1 MRALIATPGRPGTV
15 ALAQRYGPVKAD
27 GQVLVRT
34 LEVGVCGTDRA
45 IAAGFAGEAPS
56 GARQLVL
63 GHEVVGRVER
73 DVAGLR
79 SGDLVTATVRRPCG
93 RCLNCQSLDT
103 DCCLTGDAPE
113 RGIYRADGYACDFFT
128 EDAANLI
135 RIPPELGRL
144 GVLAEPA
151 SVCERAVRHAL
162 AVGRRQRWQPLR
174 AAVTGAGAIGVLT
187 TCLLRLRGVQVWV
200 FSREQQGSVQDEIV
214 TCMGA
219 NYTASEDGLLGE
231 QVRDVD
237 ADLIVEAT
245 GDATVMRDVVGA
257 AGRNGVVCLL
267 GVDSPGSSQQQIE
280 VGTLSRTYVGGSRAL
295 FGSVTAAR
303 PDWPAAISDLQ
314 AATLRFRG
322 ALENIVG
329 LTVAPER
336 HAEAFCFTGVKATVA
351 FS

>member
-1 MRALIATPGRPGTV
+1 MRALIATPGCAGTV
-15 ALAQRYGPVKAD
+15 TLADRQRPVQAD
-27 GQVLVRT
+27 GQALVRT

-45 IAAGFAGEAPS
+45 IAAGLAGEAPS

-79 SGDLVTATVRRPCG
+79 GGDLVTATVRRPCG

-103 DCCLTGDAPE
+103 DCCLTGEAPE
-113 RGIYRADGYACDFFT
+113 RGIYRADGYASDFFT
-128 EDAANLI
+128 EDVANLI
-135 RIPPELGRL
+135 KLPPELGRL

-162 AVGRRQRWQPLR
+162 AVGRRQSWQPQR
-174 AAVTGAGAIGVLT
+174 AAVTGAGAIGMLT

-200 FSREQQGSVQDEIV
+200 FSREQRGSIQDEIV
-214 TCMGA
+214 SRMGA
-219 NYTASEDGLLGE
+219 NYAFAEDGLLGE

-237 ADLIVEAT
+237 AGLIVEAT
-245 GDATVMRDVVGA
+245 GDAAVMRDAIGA
-257 AGRNGVVCLL
+257 VGRNGVVCLL
-267 GVDSPGSSQQQIE
+267 GIESPGSTQQLIDL
-280 VGTLSRTYVGGSRAL
+280 GTLSRAYVGGSRAL
-295 FGSVTAAR
+295 LGSVTASR
-303 PDWPAAISDLQ
+303 SDWPAAISDLQ

-329 LTVAPER
+329 LKVAPEQ
-336 HAEAFCFTGVKATVA
+336 HADAFCFTGVKATVA